1 MMQAIE
7 TSSNY
12 KQFSSRWLS
21 LAHSGALTDSFSLLA
36 ARVMV
41 TCISRIKF
49 KRGYTTSVRST
60 MGSPLTGTAS
70 TTDQSFGMNR
80 SGSTL
85 ALPIPDLR
93 IVPIGGHSFHRYCSG

>member
-1 MMQAIE
+1 
-7 TSSNY
+7 
-12 KQFSSRWLS
+12 
-21 LAHSGALTDSFSLLA
+21 
-36 ARVMV
+36 
-41 TCISRIKF
+41 
-49 KRGYTTSVRST
+49 

-93 IVPIGGHSFHRYCSG
+93 IVPIGGHTIGCVLVCC